1 MLLIKTHCS
10 QAMCFWFFFEKLW
23 VYNNYHKIKDER
35 TLYMNYLAKEKF
47 YFGIIAGAKEVMQ
60 NRAYLNE
67 INVYP
72 VPDGDTGSNLYAMM
86 QNIINHTPINH
97 NIDMTLETISES
109 AIIGAKGNS
118 GLLFAQYIDAFIEEI
133 LRNEMISSKAFLKA
147 CQMGMNAA
155 YNAIEKPIEGTIL
168 TIMRVFYEALKP
180 YETHDAF
187 FDEPL
192 EMAKHAIDKAVDD
205 TTDQLMALKKAS
217 VVDSGAKGFLYFIT
231 GFIRGITLSS
241 VDTEVIQLKIPE
253 AIESHH
259 FTNETL
265 AFRYCFEVLLKKNE
279 DSPES
284 IGKYFEGDGDSVIV
298 TQTKHY
304 FRMHLHT
311 NFPCRVFQK
320 AMAFGYVEK
329 QKVDDMLMQYTQAHH
344 RKFKTAIV
352 TDSVSDIPDQ
362 WLLEKEVSIIP
373 LSILSDEGMFLDK
386 RTLDNDFLFK
396 HIEQTGKLPTSS
408 QPDRNI
414 ILNQLEQVLSHY
426 DQVMVLTVS
435 SALSGTYNSIK
446 KVADD
451 LLERTR
457 KHVDVIDTK
466 QNSAAQ
472 GLLVWYLA
480 KLRDDKEP
488 YDVMVEKI
496 QDAITRTKII
506 VRIAQ
511 IDHMIWSGRLNI
523 YAGRIAKLLRIKPL
537 ITLDAAGQGT
547 IQKLCFNRRG
557 AERAF
562 LDHIQKTHKEKTI
575 LYYALTY
582 VDDPKIAEAVALDI
596 KQLIGFD
603 PVYIV
608 ESSSVIALGAGK
620 GAVAIGYMTKET

>member
-1 MLLIKTHCS
+1 
-10 QAMCFWFFFEKLW
+10 
-23 VYNNYHKIKDER
+23 
-35 TLYMNYLAKEKF
+35 MNYLAKEKF

-86 QNIINHTPINH
+86 QNIINHPPTNH
-97 NIDMTLETISES
+97 NIDITLETISES

-180 YETHDAF
+180 YETHEAF
-187 FDEPL
+187 FEEPL
-192 EMAKHAIDKAVDD
+192 EIAKHALVKAVDD
-205 TTDQLMALKKAS
+205 TTHQLMALKRAS

-231 GFIRGITLSS
+231 GFIRGIALNS
-241 VDTEVIQLKIPE
+241 VDTKVIPLQIPE
-253 AIESHH
+253 AIELHH
-259 FTNETL
+259 FTDETL
-265 AFRYCFEVLLKKNE
+265 TFRYCFEVLLKKNE
-279 DSPES
+279 ETQAS
-284 IGKYFEGDGDSVIV
+284 IGKHFQDDGDSVIV

-304 FRMHLHT
+304 FRMHMHT
-311 NFPCRVFQK
+311 NFPSRVFQK

-344 RKFKTAIV
+344 RKYKTAIV
-352 TDSVSDIPDQ
+352 TDSVSDIHDQ

-373 LSILSDEGMFLDK
+373 LSILSEEGLFLDK
-386 RTLDNDFLFK
+386 RTINNDILFR
-396 HIEQTGKLPTSS
+396 HIEKTGKLPTSS
-408 QPDRNI
+408 QPDRSLI
-414 ILNQLEQVLSHY
+414 SNQLEQVLTHY

-435 SALSGTYNSIK
+435 SALSGTYSSIK

-451 LLERTR
+451 LFDRTR
-457 KHVDVIDTK
+457 KRITVIDTK

-480 KLRDDKEP
+480 KLRDDNEP
-488 YDVMVEKI
+488 YDVMAEKI
-496 QDAITRTKII
+496 QAAISRTKII

-523 YAGRIAKLLRIKPL
+523 YAGRIAKVLRIKPL
-537 ITLDAAGQGT
+537 ITLDAAGQGS

-562 LDHIQKTHKEKTI
+562 LDHILKTHKEKTI

-582 VDDPKIAEAVALDI
+582 VDDPGMAEAVALDI
-596 KQLIGFD
+596 KQLIGLD

-620 GAVAIGYMTKET
+620 GAIAIGYMTKEM